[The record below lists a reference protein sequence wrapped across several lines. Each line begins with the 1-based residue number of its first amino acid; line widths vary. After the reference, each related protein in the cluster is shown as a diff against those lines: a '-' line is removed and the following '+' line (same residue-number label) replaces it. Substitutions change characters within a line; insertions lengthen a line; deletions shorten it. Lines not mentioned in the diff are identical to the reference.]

1 MLFFVWSD
9 LSILGISLK
18 RTMPPN
24 TRAVPTQWVA
34 LKGFWKYQMEKR
46 RLRNFLKH
54 KMQVRVPGW
63 GPNYIAVHLQVRTR
77 VAVRLG
83 HSAVSTNTAD
93 MQRYWEQS
101 RLENLKG

>member
-1 MLFFVWSD
+1 MLFFVWPD

-24 TRAVPTQWVA
+24 TSAVPTQWVT

-46 RLRNFLKH
+46 RLRNFLKTGYFL
-54 KMQVRVPGW
+54 KCRNIVE
-63 GPNYIAVHLQVRTR
+63 IHLQVKTR

-93 MQRYWEQS
+93 MQRYWEQ
-101 RLENLKG
+101 R